1 MIRFFAGHPTAANL
15 LMILL
20 FALGIIA
27 LPTMRR
33 ETFPDFSA
41 SMVEVSV
48 AYAGASAEEIEE
60 AVCQR
65 IEDALEGLTDILEV
79 RCDARESFAS
89 ATVEMEEGGDITR
102 FLADITTEI
111 EAIDNFP
118 DLAEDPVIR
127 QLNRTDQVVSIA
139 ITGPMSEADLRV
151 YAEATRTRLNRLDD
165 VSQATLQGFSERQ
178 IRIALDALALRQHG
192 LSVADIASVV
202 ERQSVNLPSG
212 TVETVERDIL
222 VRFDDQRRDPLALAD
237 LLILGGDTG
246 AEIRLGQIA
255 TITDQFEN
263 AEDRVEFNG
272 QRAALIQVSKTK
284 DQDTLTVME
293 AVRAFVEAEQAIAPP
308 GVTFALTRDTASIV
322 EDRLDMLSTNMAVG
336 LGLVFLVLWLFFS
349 IRFSFW
355 AAMGLPASF
364 AGTLFVMT
372 ALGYSLDMMT
382 MVALLIAVGL
392 LMDDSVV
399 IAENIATHLSKG
411 ASPLAAAINGTR
423 EVAPGV
429 FSSFIT
435 SICVF
440 APLGFLAG
448 DMGQV
453 LQVVPIVLIMTL
465 SVSLIEAFLILPH
478 HMAHA
483 LRHERPSALRR
494 RFDAVFDQVRERAL
508 GRLVD
513 LATKWRYLTAGLV
526 VMVFLVSLSMLAGGR
541 LQFQAF
547 PELDGDVIEARIL
560 LPQGT
565 PLAHTEDVV
574 DQVSEALR
582 RVDDTFAPD
591 QPDGQ
596 SLVRS
601 VLVQY
606 NTNADA
612 FESGPH
618 IATVT
623 ADLLSAEVRNARLD
637 DVLNVWRREVGIIPD
652 VLSLTFNEPTT
663 GPAGQPIEI
672 RLSGDDL
679 NELDGA
685 AAELMTWLGSYSGVI
700 DLNSDL
706 RPGKPEIRL
715 RLREGA
721 LAMGLDAST
730 IANQLR
736 AAYQGQT
743 ASEIQVGTESFEIDV
758 QLAPSDQDS
767 LSDLDRFTVTLPSGG
782 QVPLSA
788 VAVVEAG
795 RGFARIARIDGQR
808 TVTIRGDIDRR
819 LGNLSAILQDTEAQY
834 LPDLSS
840 RYPGVEVELEGEAAN
855 QAETQDSL
863 ITGFMLGVLGIFL
876 LLSFQ
881 FRSYVEP
888 VIVMVAIPLG
898 LIGVIWGHLVMGID
912 LTLPSIMGLASLSGI
927 VVNDSILLVMF
938 VKRNAAAGLDV
949 VAAARQASRERF
961 RPILI
966 TTATTIAG
974 MLPLLFERSLQAQ
987 VLIPLVTSL
996 VFGILAATVLILV
1009 VLPALYAILS
1019 DFGLTTVAKE
1029 AEEAKTK
1036 PQPAH

>member
-65 IEDALEGLTDILEV
+65 IEDAIEGLTDVLEV
-79 RCDARESFAS
+79 RCDAREGFAS
-89 ATVEMEEGGDITR
+89 ATVEMEDGGDITR
-102 FLADITTEI
+102 FLADVTTEV

-151 YAEATRTRLNRLDD
+151 YAEEVRTRLNRLDD

-178 IRIALDALALRQHG
+178 IRIALDAQALRQHG
-192 LSVADIASVV
+192 LSVADIAGVV

-222 VRFDDQRRDPLALAD
+222 VRFDDERRDPLALAD
-237 LLILGGDTG
+237 LLILGSESG

-255 TITDQFEN
+255 TITDRFEN
-263 AEDRVEFNG
+263 AEDRVEFDG
-272 QRAALIQVSKTK
+272 RRAALIQVSKTK
-284 DQDTLTVME
+284 DQDTLTVMA
-293 AVRAFVEAEQAIAPP
+293 AVRAFLETEQAMAPP

-322 EDRLDMLSTNMAVG
+322 EDRLDMLTVNMSVG
-336 LGLVFLVLWLFFS
+336 LGLVFLVMWLFFS

-355 AAMGLPASF
+355 TALGLPASF

-372 ALGYSLDMMT
+372 TLGYSIDMMT

-411 ASPLAAAINGTR
+411 ASPLDAAINGTR
-423 EVAPGV
+423 EVAAGV

-494 RFDAVFDQVRERAL
+494 RFDTVFDRVRERGL

-513 LATKWRYLTAGLV
+513 VAIKWRYLTAGLV
-526 VMVFLVSLSMLAGGR
+526 VMVFLVSLSMLVGGR

-565 PLAHTEDVV
+565 PLAHTQDAVAEVG
-574 DQVSEALR
+574 EALG
-582 RVDDTFAPD
+582 RVDDAFAPD

-623 ADLLSAEVRNARLD
+623 ADLLSAEIRNARLD
-637 DVLNVWRREVGIIPD
+637 DVLNVWRQEVGTIPD
-652 VLSLTFNEPTT
+652 VLSLTFAEPTT

-679 NELDGA
+679 NELNAA
-685 AAELMTWLGSYSGVI
+685 AAELMAWLGSYSGVI

-767 LSDLDRFTVTLPSGG
+767 LSDLDLFTVTLPSGG

-788 VAVVEAG
+788 VAVVESG
-795 RGFARIARIDGQR
+795 RGFARIARIDGRR

-819 LGNLSAILQDTEAQY
+819 LGNLSAILQDTQTQY
-834 LPDLSS
+834 LPDFLS
-840 RYPGVEVELEGEAAN
+840 RHPGVDVELEGEAAN
-855 QAETQDSL
+855 QAETQASL

-881 FRSYVEP
+881 FRSYIEP
-888 VIVMVAIPLG
+888 VIVMAAIPLG
-898 LIGVIWGHLVMGID
+898 LIGVIWGHMVMGID

-949 VAAARQASRERF
+949 VDAARQASRERF

-1029 AEEAKTK
+1029 AEAK
-1036 PQPAH
+1036 PQPA

>member
-65 IEDALEGLTDILEV
+65 IEDAIEGLTDVLEV
-79 RCDARESFAS
+79 RCDAREGFAS
-89 ATVEMEEGGDITR
+89 ATIEMEDGGDITR
-102 FLADITTEI
+102 FLADVTTEV

-151 YAEATRTRLNRLDD
+151 YAEEVRTRLNRLDD

-178 IRIALDALALRQHG
+178 IRIALDAQALRQHG
-192 LSVADIASVV
+192 LSVSDIAGVV

-212 TVETVERDIL
+212 TAETAERDIL
-222 VRFDDQRRDPLALAD
+222 VRFDDERRDPLALAD
-237 LLILGGDTG
+237 LLILGSESG

-255 TITDQFEN
+255 TITDRFEN
-263 AEDRVEFNG
+263 AEDRVEFDG
-272 QRAALIQVSKTK
+272 RRAALIQVSKTK
-284 DQDTLTVME
+284 DQDTLTVMA
-293 AVRAFVEAEQAIAPP
+293 AVRAFLETEQAMAPP

-322 EDRLDMLSTNMAVG
+322 EDRLDMLTVNMSVG
-336 LGLVFLVLWLFFS
+336 LGLVFLVMWLFFS

-355 AAMGLPASF
+355 TALGLPASF

-372 ALGYSLDMMT
+372 TFGYSIDMMT

-411 ASPLAAAINGTR
+411 ASPLDAAINGTR
-423 EVAPGV
+423 EVAAGV

-478 HMAHA
+478 HMAHV

-494 RFDAVFDQVRERAL
+494 RFDAVFDRVRERGL

-513 LATKWRYLTAGLV
+513 VAIKWRYLTAGLV

-565 PLAHTEDVV
+565 PLAHTQDVV
-574 DQVSEALR
+574 AEVGEALG
-582 RVDDTFAPD
+582 RVDDAFAPD

-596 SLVRS
+596 SLERS

-623 ADLLSAEVRNARLD
+623 ADLLSAEIRNARLD
-637 DVLNVWRREVGIIPD
+637 DVLNVWRREVGTIPD
-652 VLSLTFNEPTT
+652 VLSLTFAEPTT

-679 NELDGA
+679 NELNAA
-685 AAELMTWLGSYSGVI
+685 AAELMAWLGSYSGVI

-767 LSDLDRFTVTLPSGG
+767 LSDLDLFTVTLPSGG

-788 VAVVEAG
+788 VAVVESG
-795 RGFARIARIDGQR
+795 RGFARIARIDGRR

-819 LGNLSAILQDTEAQY
+819 LGNLSAILQDTETQY
-834 LPDLSS
+834 LAGFLS
-840 RYPGVEVELEGEAAN
+840 RHPGVDVELEGEAAN
-855 QAETQDSL
+855 QAETQASL

-881 FRSYVEP
+881 FRSYIEP

-898 LIGVIWGHLVMGID
+898 LIGVIWGHMVMGID

-949 VAAARQASRERF
+949 VDAARQASRERF

-1019 DFGLTTVAKE
+1019 AFGLTTVAKE
-1029 AEEAKTK
+1029 AEAK
-1036 PQPAH
+1036 PQPA

>member
-65 IEDALEGLTDILEV
+65 IEDAIEGLTDVLEV
-79 RCDARESFAS
+79 RCDAREGFAS
-89 ATVEMEEGGDITR
+89 ATIEMEDGGDITR
-102 FLADITTEI
+102 FLADVTTEV

-151 YAEATRTRLNRLDD
+151 YAEEVRTRLNRLDD

-178 IRIALDALALRQHG
+178 IRIALDAQALRQHG
-192 LSVADIASVV
+192 LSVADIAGVV

-222 VRFDDQRRDPLALAD
+222 VRFDDERRDPLALAD
-237 LLILGGDTG
+237 LLILGSESG

-255 TITDQFEN
+255 TITDRFEN
-263 AEDRVEFNG
+263 AEDRVEFDG
-272 QRAALIQVSKTK
+272 RRAALIQVSKTK
-284 DQDTLTVME
+284 DQDTLTVMA
-293 AVRAFVEAEQAIAPP
+293 AVRAFLETEQAMAPP

-322 EDRLDMLSTNMAVG
+322 EDRLDMLTVNMSVG
-336 LGLVFLVLWLFFS
+336 LGLVFLVMWLFFS

-355 AAMGLPASF
+355 TALGLPASF

-372 ALGYSLDMMT
+372 TLGYSIDMMT

-411 ASPLAAAINGTR
+411 ASPLDAAINGTR
-423 EVAPGV
+423 EVAAGV

-494 RFDAVFDQVRERAL
+494 RFDTVFDRVRERGL

-513 LATKWRYLTAGLV
+513 VAIKWRYLTAGLV
-526 VMVFLVSLSMLAGGR
+526 VMVFLVSLSMLVGGR

-565 PLAHTEDVV
+565 PLAHTQDVV
-574 DQVSEALR
+574 VEVGEALG
-582 RVDDTFAPD
+582 RVDDAFAPD

-623 ADLLSAEVRNARLD
+623 ADLLSAEIRNARLD
-637 DVLNVWRREVGIIPD
+637 DVLNVWRQEVGTIPD
-652 VLSLTFNEPTT
+652 VLSLTFAEPTT

-679 NELDGA
+679 NELNAA
-685 AAELMTWLGSYSGVI
+685 AAELMAWLGSYSGVI

-767 LSDLDRFTVTLPSGG
+767 LSDLDLFTVTLPSGG

-788 VAVVEAG
+788 VAVVESG
-795 RGFARIARIDGQR
+795 RGFARIARIDGRR

-819 LGNLSAILQDTEAQY
+819 LGNLSAILQDTETQY
-834 LPDLSS
+834 LPGFLS
-840 RYPGVEVELEGEAAN
+840 RHPGVDVELEGEAAN
-855 QAETQDSL
+855 QAETQASL

-881 FRSYVEP
+881 FRSYIEP

-898 LIGVIWGHLVMGID
+898 LIGVIWGHMVMGID

-949 VAAARQASRERF
+949 VDAARQASRERF

-1029 AEEAKTK
+1029 AEAK
-1036 PQPAH
+1036 PQPA

>member
-65 IEDALEGLTDILEV
+65 IEDAIEGLTDVLEV
-79 RCDARESFAS
+79 RCDAREGFAS
-89 ATVEMEEGGDITR
+89 ATIEMEDGGDITR
-102 FLADITTEI
+102 FLADVTTEV

-151 YAEATRTRLNRLDD
+151 YAEEVRTRLNRLDD

-178 IRIALDALALRQHG
+178 IRIALDAQALRQHG
-192 LSVADIASVV
+192 LSVADIAGVV

-222 VRFDDQRRDPLALAD
+222 VRFDDERRDPLALAD
-237 LLILGGDTG
+237 LLILGSESG

-255 TITDQFEN
+255 TITDRFEN
-263 AEDRVEFNG
+263 AEDRVEFDG
-272 QRAALIQVSKTK
+272 RRAALIQVSKTK
-284 DQDTLTVME
+284 DQDTLTVMA
-293 AVRAFVEAEQAIAPP
+293 AVRAFLETEQAMAPP

-322 EDRLDMLSTNMAVG
+322 EDRLDMLTVNMSVG
-336 LGLVFLVLWLFFS
+336 LGLVFLVMWLFFS

-355 AAMGLPASF
+355 TALGLPASF

-372 ALGYSLDMMT
+372 TLGYSIDMMT

-411 ASPLAAAINGTR
+411 ASPLDAAINGTR
-423 EVAPGV
+423 EVAAGV

-494 RFDAVFDQVRERAL
+494 RFDTVFDRVRERGL

-513 LATKWRYLTAGLV
+513 VAIKWRYLTAGLV
-526 VMVFLVSLSMLAGGR
+526 VMVFLVSLSMLVGGR

-565 PLAHTEDVV
+565 PLAHTQDVV
-574 DQVSEALR
+574 VEVGEALG
-582 RVDDTFAPD
+582 RVDDAFAPD

-623 ADLLSAEVRNARLD
+623 ADLLSAEIRNARLD
-637 DVLNVWRREVGIIPD
+637 DVLNVWRREVGTIPD
-652 VLSLTFNEPTT
+652 VLSLTFAEPTT

-679 NELDGA
+679 NELNAA
-685 AAELMTWLGSYSGVI
+685 AAELMAWLGSYSGVI

-767 LSDLDRFTVTLPSGG
+767 LSDLDLFTVTLPSGG

-788 VAVVEAG
+788 VAVVESG
-795 RGFARIARIDGQR
+795 RGFARIARIDGRR

-819 LGNLSAILQDTEAQY
+819 LGNLSAILQDTETQY
-834 LPDLSS
+834 LPGFLS
-840 RYPGVEVELEGEAAN
+840 RHPGVDVELEGEAAN
-855 QAETQDSL
+855 QAETQASL

-881 FRSYVEP
+881 FRSYIEP

-898 LIGVIWGHLVMGID
+898 LIGVIWGHMVMGID

-949 VAAARQASRERF
+949 VDAARQASRERF

-1029 AEEAKTK
+1029 AEAK
-1036 PQPAH
+1036 PQPA

>member
-1 MIRFFAGHPTAANL
+1 M
-15 LMILL
+15 
-20 FALGIIA
+20 
-27 LPTMRR
+27 
-33 ETFPDFSA
+33 
-41 SMVEVSV
+41 
-48 AYAGASAEEIEE
+48 
-60 AVCQR
+60 
-65 IEDALEGLTDILEV
+65 
-79 RCDARESFAS
+79 
-89 ATVEMEEGGDITR
+89 
-102 FLADITTEI
+102 
-111 EAIDNFP
+111 
-118 DLAEDPVIR
+118 
-127 QLNRTDQVVSIA
+127 
-139 ITGPMSEADLRV
+139 
-151 YAEATRTRLNRLDD
+151 
-165 VSQATLQGFSERQ
+165 
-178 IRIALDALALRQHG
+178 
-192 LSVADIASVV
+192 
-202 ERQSVNLPSG
+202 
-212 TVETVERDIL
+212 
-222 VRFDDQRRDPLALAD
+222 
-237 LLILGGDTG
+237 
-246 AEIRLGQIA
+246 
-255 TITDQFEN
+255 
-263 AEDRVEFNG
+263 
-272 QRAALIQVSKTK
+272 
-284 DQDTLTVME
+284 
-293 AVRAFVEAEQAIAPP
+293 
-308 GVTFALTRDTASIV
+308 
-322 EDRLDMLSTNMAVG
+322 
-336 LGLVFLVLWLFFS
+336 
-349 IRFSFW
+349 
-355 AAMGLPASF
+355 
-364 AGTLFVMT
+364 
-372 ALGYSLDMMT
+372 
-382 MVALLIAVGL
+382 
-392 LMDDSVV
+392 
-399 IAENIATHLSKG
+399 
-411 ASPLAAAINGTR
+411 
-423 EVAPGV
+423 
-429 FSSFIT
+429 
-435 SICVF
+435 
-440 APLGFLAG
+440 
-448 DMGQV
+448 
-453 LQVVPIVLIMTL
+453 VPIVLIMTL

-494 RFDAVFDQVRERAL
+494 RFDAVFDRVRERGL

-513 LATKWRYLTAGLV
+513 VAIKWRYLTAGLV
-526 VMVFLVSLSMLAGGR
+526 VMVFLVSLSMLVGGR

-565 PLAHTEDVV
+565 PLAHTQDVV
-574 DQVSEALR
+574 VEVGEALG
-582 RVDDTFAPD
+582 RVDDAFAPD
-591 QPDGQ
+591 QPDSQ

-623 ADLLSAEVRNARLD
+623 ADLLSAEIRNARLD
-637 DVLNVWRREVGIIPD
+637 DVLNVWRQEVGTIPD
-652 VLSLTFNEPTT
+652 VLSLTFAEPTT

-679 NELDGA
+679 NELNAA
-685 AAELMTWLGSYSGVI
+685 AAELMAWLGSYSGVI

-715 RLREGA
+715 RLRDGA
-721 LAMGLDAST
+721 VAVGLDAST

-767 LSDLDRFTVTLPSGG
+767 LSDLDLFTVTLPSGG

-788 VAVVEAG
+788 VAVVESG
-795 RGFARIARIDGQR
+795 RGFARIARIDGRR

-819 LGNLSAILQDTEAQY
+819 LGNLSAILQDTETQY
-834 LPDLSS
+834 LPGFLS
-840 RYPGVEVELEGEAAN
+840 RHPGVDVELEGEAAN
-855 QAETQDSL
+855 QAETQASL

-881 FRSYVEP
+881 FRSYIEP

-898 LIGVIWGHLVMGID
+898 LIGVIWGHMVMGID

-949 VAAARQASRERF
+949 VDAARQASRERF

-1029 AEEAKTK
+1029 AEAK
-1036 PQPAH
+1036 PQPA